1 MAMNI
6 LAIVVLGLMAL
17 VALGFLVVAGLC
29 VGGFLSALIGLGK
42 GRRRSSS
49 YHRQLVAAER
59 GRHRRRRRRGTKG
72 HGITIQ
78 VDLRDP
84 PNIPHNGP

>member
-17 VALGFLVVAGLC
+17 LVLGFLVVAGLC

-42 GRRRSSS
+42 GRRRPSA
-49 YHRQLVAAER
+49 YHRQLLAAER
-59 GRHRRRRRRGTKG
+59 GRGRRRRRRGTKG

-78 VDLRDP
+78 VDLHDP
-84 PNIPHNGP
+84 KHHGP

>member
-17 VALGFLVVAGLC
+17 VVLGFVVVAGLC
-29 VGGFLSALIGLGK
+29 VGGFLSALIGVGK
-42 GRRRSSS
+42 GRRRPSN
-49 YHRQLVAAER
+49 YHRQLLAAER
-59 GRHRRRRRRGTKG
+59 GRGRRRRRRGTKG

-78 VDLRDP
+78 VNLHDP
-84 PNIPHNGP
+84 PHGGH